1 MVQREAPGKAGFA
14 PRVIMVILIVVAV
27 AAAMIAVE
35 ALRPGRR
42 WPRVRGW
49 WLRALAVNAGQAGG
63 VYLAGMTWD
72 PWFRRHQLMSVASL
86 GPVAQI
92 AIGYA
97 AFVLLLYWS
106 HRARHHVGVLW
117 RWMHQMHHSPQ
128 RIEILTAFYKHPLE
142 IVAESMLAAALLYLC
157 LGVSPRGVLVISI
170 VSGVAGLFYHW
181 NIATPRWLGYIVQRP
196 ESHCIHHET
205 GVHAYNYSELP
216 LVDML
221 FGTFRNPARFD
232 GQCGFGPRGETAIGG
247 LLLGRDV
254 GTQSAGEP
262 R

>member
-1 MVQREAPGKAGFA
+1 
-14 PRVIMVILIVVAV
+14 
-27 AAAMIAVE
+27 
-35 ALRPGRR
+35 
-42 WPRVRGW
+42 
-49 WLRALAVNAGQAGG
+49 
-63 VYLAGMTWD
+63 
-72 PWFRRHQLMSVASL
+72 
-86 GPVAQI
+86 
-92 AIGYA
+92 
-97 AFVLLLYWS
+97 
-106 HRARHHVGVLW
+106 
-117 RWMHQMHHSPQ
+117 MHHSPQ

-196 ESHCIHHET
+196 ESHCVHHET

-254 GTQSAGEP
+254 GDGRRARASRRHQGVRTIFPMARRPASRSWATRTSSSGRTVSIWGCTAPDATQVSHSVTASRATSGCRHSP
-262 R
+262 RR

>member
-1 MVQREAPGKAGFA
+1 MVQREAPGKSAFA
-14 PRVIMVILIVVAV
+14 RRVIMVILIVVAV

-35 ALRPGRR
+35 AMRPGRR

-49 WLRALAVNAGQAGG
+49 WLRALAVNAG
-63 VYLAGMTWD
+63 
-72 PWFRRHQLMSVASL
+72 
-86 GPVAQI
+86 
-92 AIGYA
+92 
-97 AFVLLLYWS
+97 FVLLLYWS
-106 HRARHHVGVLW
+106 HRARHHWGILW
-117 RWMHQMHHSPQ
+117 RWLHQLHHSPQ

-142 IVAESMLAAALLYLC
+142 IVAESTLAGALLYLC

-170 VSGVAGLFYHW
+170 ASGVAGLFYHW

-196 ESHCIHHET
+196 ESHCVHHET

-232 GQCGFGPRGETAIGG
+232 GRCGFDAGAEAAVGR
-247 LLLGRDV
+247 LLLGRDAQAASPPEHV
-254 GTQSAGEP
+254 EP